1 MQSINNFIKLFLQEE
16 FYGRDI
22 ILADRDMVETNSGES
37 FFANSENEICL
48 KSVSLNVTVF
58 LFLIR

>member
-37 FFANSENEICL
+37 FFANTENEIFL
-48 KSVSLNVTVF
+48 KVYH
-58 LFLIR
+58 